1 MSTFAAIV
9 IAWVAAI
16 AVVLALLSAAHRLS
30 NADGEGGDVDEEA
43 EAGDTPGL
51 P

>member
-16 AVVLALLSAAHRLS
+16 AVVLALLAAAHRLS
-30 NADGEGGDVDEEA
+30 HADGEGEEVDEEG
-43 EAGDTPGL
+43 EARDTPGL